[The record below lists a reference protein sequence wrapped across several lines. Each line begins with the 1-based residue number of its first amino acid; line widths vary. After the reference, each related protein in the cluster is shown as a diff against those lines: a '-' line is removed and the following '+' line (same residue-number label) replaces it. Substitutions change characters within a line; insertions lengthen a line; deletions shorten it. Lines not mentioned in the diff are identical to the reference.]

1 MGGVLAIAVAM
12 TPIGVWRLRKMDLIE
27 KIKDFSN

>member
-12 TPIGVWRLRKMDLIE
+12 TPIGVWRIHRMDLID
-27 KIKDFSN
+27 KIKDLSN